1 MSTVAVAVSR
11 ALARDIEE
19 IRGAAAEL
27 DVLRVDPRVHDVGAC
42 VRARARVIIR
52 VGCLAAAGVAG
63 PVGEAV

>member
-1 MSTVAVAVSR
+1 MSAVAVTISR

-27 DVLRVDPRVHDVGAC
+27 DVLRVDPRIHDVGAC
-42 VRARARVIIR
+42 VRARARIVVR